1 MEARIT
7 HNQFFDALFNG
18 DIEVAQHFSP
28 FKDEANFEDPNDS
41 CILFVNID
49 GQKKDIEVRDGKVA
63 LLFELS
69 PQCLDKLREQGLN
82 KKLERLK
89 SYAKETQ
96 EKINAVKK
104 QLKEIKSRI
113 EL

>member
-18 DIEVAQHFSP
+18 NIEVAQHFSP
-28 FKDEANFEDPNDS
+28 FKDEANFDDPNCS

-49 GQKKDIEVRDGKVA
+49 GQKKDIEVRDGQVA
-63 LLFELS
+63 LLFELP
-69 PQCLDKLREQGLN
+69 PQCLDKLKEQRLN
-82 KKLERLK
+82 QRLALLT
-89 SYAKETQ
+89 SNVKETQ
-96 EKINAVKK
+96 KNINAIKK
-104 QLKEIKSRI
+104 QLREIKSRI